1 MSEESKRHAFPYIQ
15 PSQAQKHVTH
25 NETVRLLDVLVQMS
39 EISDQIEEPQVTH
52 RKLTVTLSPLMQK
65 GSGLG
70 ERIKSHILKTMHG
83 GILPRKKGGGF
94 MWRQRTV

>member
-39 EISDQIEEPQVTH
+39 AISDQIEEPPSDAQEAD
-52 RKLTVTLSPLMQK
+52 TLSPLMQK

>member
-39 EISDQIEEPQVTH
+39 EISDQIEEPPSDAQEADCYII
-52 RKLTVTLSPLMQK
+52 PFMQK

-83 GILPRKKGGGF
+83 GILPCKKGGGF

>member
-39 EISDQIEEPQVTH
+39 AISDQIEEPP
-52 RKLTVTLSPLMQK
+52 SDA
-65 GSGLG
+65 
-70 ERIKSHILKTMHG
+70 
-83 GILPRKKGGGF
+83 
-94 MWRQRTV
+94 